1 MHMRKIHT
9 LVLFLFVLPL
19 SLMAQIHGV
28 VKNNTGE
35 TLPGAIVRLLGAK
48 SAASTDTDGKFHL
61 HKISGTKVD
70 GRHWIIIS
78 CVGYQSDTTAIEGN
92 TKHIEITLYD
102 NTNLNEA
109 VVVGKHTG
117 VFKSFNTIQ
126 SVDMITS
133 DELCRAACCNLGEAF
148 VTNPSVDVSYSDAA
162 TGAKQIRL
170 LGLSGTYVQMLTEN
184 IPNFRV
190 VAAPYGLGYVPG
202 PWMESISVSKGISSV
217 KNGYEAITGQ
227 INVEYKK
234 PQKSD
239 ADWWAINL
247 FGSSDGKIE
256 ANTDATFKIGEKWS
270 TTLIGHYEKEL
281 KMHDGNDDGF
291 ADYPKVE
298 QINAM
303 NRWAYM
309 GDKYVFQ
316 AGIKLIDEKRE
327 SGQLTQKLSA
337 GVAPYAININ
347 TRRYEGF
354 AKNAYIFNKE
364 HNTNLALILSGSW
377 HNQDATYGHRLYDV
391 EQTHAYASL
400 MFENEFTPAHSL
412 STGVSFNYDGFNR
425 DARLEHN
432 PLGNPTKSKNNES
445 VPGIYAQYTYSF
457 DSKFVAMAGIRV
469 DHSNLYGAFVTPRAH
484 LKYTPNTF
492 MNFRISAG
500 KGYRTAHVLD
510 ENNYLLSGSRRII
523 MDSEHLREEAIN
535 FGASAGFKIP
545 IADRMLN
552 LTLEYYYT
560 NFMKQAV
567 IDLDTNPHAAMIGE
581 LDGKSYS
588 HVAQIEA
595 SYPFFEGFTL
605 TAAYRLSDV
614 RCTYNGTLREK
625 PLNSR
630 FKALLTASYK
640 TPLELWQFDAT
651 LQYNGGGRMP
661 DAYIISTDP
670 VTGNNIYSWDKEFK
684 SFPQLSAQITRY
696 FRFGSVYVGGE
707 NLTNFKQKNPIINAQ
722 DPWSDT
728 FDPTMVWGPVHGWK
742 VYAGVRF
749 NIARN

>member
-1 MHMRKIHT
+1 MQKKIILGISFLT
-9 LVLFLFVLPL
+9 L
-19 SLMAQIHGV
+19 SISAMAQVNGL
-28 VKNNTGE
+28 VKSNMGDN
-35 TLPGAIVRLLGAK
+35 LPGAVVRWLGDKKAT
-48 SAASTDTDGKFHL
+48 STNSEGKFHL
-61 HKISGTKVD
+61 HTWNGTQKIVT
-70 GRHWIIIS
+70 S
-78 CVGYQSDTTAIEGN
+78 CVGYANDTTEITPGTNEV
-92 TKHIEITLYD
+92 EITLYD
-102 NTNLNEA
+102 NASLSEA
-109 VVVGKHTG
+109 VVTGKYTG
-117 VFKSFNTIQ
+117 TFKSFNTIQ
-126 SVDMITS
+126 NVDMITS

-148 VTNPSVDVSYSDAA
+148 VTNPAVDVSYSDAA

-190 VAAPYGLGYVPG
+190 VASPYGLGYVPG

-247 FGSSDGKIE
+247 FGSSDGKVE
-256 ANTDATFKIGEKWS
+256 ANTDATFKIGDKWS
-270 TTLIGHYEKEL
+270 TTIIGHYEKEL
-281 KMHDGNDDGF
+281 LMHDSNDDGF

-327 SGQLTQKLSA
+327 SGQLANKVSGTNPL
-337 GVAPYAININ
+337 YNININ
-347 TRRYEGF
+347 TRRYEAF
-354 AKNAYIFNKE
+354 AKNAVIFDKE

-377 HNQDATYGHRLYDV
+377 HNQNAAYGYRQYDV

-400 MFENEFTPAHSL
+400 MFENEFTHAHTL
-412 STGVSFNYDGFNR
+412 STGLSFNYDGFKR
-425 DARLEHN
+425 WTQLQRL
-432 PLGNPTKSKNNES
+432 PGQSLQDSKDGEI
-445 VPGIYAQYTYSF
+445 VPGLYAQYTYTLG
-457 DSKFVAMAGIRV
+457 DKFVAMAGIRA
-469 DHSNLYGAFVTPRAH
+469 DYSDIFGTFVTPRAH
-484 LKYTPNTF
+484 LKYTPNSF
-492 MNFRISAG
+492 LNFRVSAG

-510 ENNYLLSGSRRII
+510 ENNYLLSGSRRID
-523 MDSEHLREEAIN
+523 MPQDPLREEAIN
-535 FGASAGFKIP
+535 FGASAGLKLP
-545 IADRMLN
+545 IAERMLN
-552 LTLEYYYT
+552 VTLEYYYT

-567 IDLDTNPHAAMIGE
+567 IDLDTDPHAAIISQ

-595 SYPFFEGFTL
+595 SYPFFDGFTL

-614 RCTYNGTLREK
+614 RCTYNGKLREK

-630 FKALLTASYK
+630 YKALLTASYK

-661 DAYIISTDP
+661 DAYVVDTDAE
-670 VTGNNIYSWDKEFK
+670 GNAIYSWDKEFK

-707 NLTNFKQKNPIINAQ
+707 NLTNFKQKHPIINAQ

>member
-1 MHMRKIHT
+1 MQNRQI
-9 LVLFLFVLPL
+9 LSLFLLIIPMT
-19 SLMAQIHGV
+19 LMAQVAGV
-28 VKNNTGE
+28 VKSNMGE
-35 TLPGAIVRLLGAK
+35 ALPGAVVRWMGEKKAV
-48 SAASTDTDGKFHL
+48 STDAEGKFHL
-61 HKISGTKVD
+61 HAWSGTQK
-70 GRHWIIIS
+70 IITS
-78 CVGYQSDTTAIEGN
+78 CVGFANDTTEVTAA
-92 TKHIEITLYD
+92 TDRVEITLYD
-102 NTNLNEA
+102 NASLAEA
-109 VVVGKHTG
+109 VVTGKHTG
-117 VFKSFNTIQ
+117 TFKSFNTIQ
-126 SVDMITS
+126 NVDMITS

-148 VTNPSVDVSYSDAA
+148 VTNPAVDVSYSDAA

-190 VAAPYGLGYVPG
+190 VASPYGLGYVPG

-247 FGSSDGKIE
+247 FGSSDGKVE
-256 ANTDATFKIGEKWS
+256 ANTDATFKIGDKWS

-281 KMHDGNDDGF
+281 LMHDSNDDGF

-327 SGQLTQKLSA
+327 SGQLPNKVSGTEPLYNI
-337 GVAPYAININ
+337 GIN
-347 TRRYEGF
+347 TRRYEAF
-354 AKNAYIFNKE
+354 AKNAVIFDKE

-377 HNQDATYGHRLYDV
+377 HNQDAGYGFRQYDV
-391 EQTHAYASL
+391 EQTHGYASL
-400 MFENEFTPAHSL
+400 MFENEFTPAHAL
-412 STGVSFNYDGFNR
+412 STGLSFNYDGFDR
-425 DARLEHN
+425 KYRLEHN
-432 PLGNPTKSKNNES
+432 PQQNLTHTKDGEM
-445 VPGIYAQYTYSF
+445 VPGVYAQYTYTLGET
-457 DSKFVAMAGIRV
+457 FVAMAGIRA
-469 DHSNLYGAFVTPRAH
+469 DYSDIFGTFVTPRAH
-484 LKYTPNTF
+484 LKYTPNHF
-492 MNFRISAG
+492 LNFRVSAG
-500 KGYRTAHVLD
+500 KGYRTAYVLD
-510 ENNYLLSGSRRII
+510 ENNYLLSGSRRIV
-523 MDSEHLREEAIN
+523 MPQDPLREEAIN
-535 FGASAGFKIP
+535 FGASAGLKLP
-545 IADRMLN
+545 IADRILN
-552 LTLEYYYT
+552 VTLEYYYT
-560 NFMKQAV
+560 DFMKQAV
-567 IDLDTNPHAAMIGE
+567 IDLDTDPHAAIIRQ

-595 SYPFFEGFTL
+595 SYPFFDGFTL

-614 RCTYNGTLREK
+614 RCTYNGVLREK

-630 FKALLTASYK
+630 YKALLTASYK

-661 DAYIISTDP
+661 DAY
-670 VTGNNIYSWDKEFK
+670 VTGTDTEGNPIYSWDKEFK
-684 SFPQLSAQITRY
+684 SFPQLSAQVTRY
-696 FRFGSVYVGGE
+696 FRFGSVYIGGE
-707 NLTNFKQKNPIINAQ
+707 NLTNFKQKNPIINAH

-742 VYAGVRF
+742 VYAGLRF

>member
-1 MHMRKIHT
+1 
-9 LVLFLFVLPL
+9 
-19 SLMAQIHGV
+19 MAQVSGV
-28 VKNNTGE
+28 VKSNMGE
-35 TLPGAIVRLLGAK
+35 VLPGAIVRWIGEKKAV
-48 SAASTDTDGKFHL
+48 STNEDGKFHL
-61 HKISGTKVD
+61 NAWSGEQKIIT
-70 GRHWIIIS
+70 S
-78 CVGYQSDTTAIEGN
+78 CVGFGNDTTEVKPGG
-92 TKHIEITLYD
+92 KEVEITLYD
-102 NTNLNEA
+102 NASIAEA
-109 VVVGKHTG
+109 VVTGKHTG
-117 VFKSFNTIQ
+117 TFKSFNTIQ
-126 SVDMITS
+126 NVDMITS

-148 VTNPSVDVSYSDAA
+148 VTNPAVDVSYSDAA

-190 VAAPYGLGYVPG
+190 VASPYGLGYVPG

-239 ADWWAINL
+239 ADWWSINL
-247 FGSSDGKIE
+247 FGSSDGKVE
-256 ANTDATFKIGEKWS
+256 GNTDATFKIGEKWS
-270 TTLIGHYEKEL
+270 TTIIGHYEKEL
-281 KMHDGNDDGF
+281 LMHDSNDDGF

-327 SGQLTQKLSA
+327 SGQLANKVSGTNPL
-337 GVAPYAININ
+337 YNININ
-347 TRRYEGF
+347 TRRYEAF
-354 AKNAYIFNKE
+354 AKNAVIFDKE

-377 HNQDATYGHRLYDV
+377 HNQNAAYGYRQYDV

-400 MFENEFTPAHSL
+400 MFENEFTHSHAL
-412 STGVSFNYDGFNR
+412 STGLSFNYDGFNR
-425 DARLEHN
+425 ATQLERLPGQSLQN
-432 PLGNPTKSKNNES
+432 SKDGEM
-445 VPGIYAQYTYSF
+445 VPGLYAQYTYTLG
-457 DSKFVAMAGIRV
+457 DKFVAMAGIRA
-469 DHSNLYGAFVTPRAH
+469 DYSDIFGTFVTPRAH
-484 LKYTPNTF
+484 LKYTPNSYL
-492 MNFRISAG
+492 NFRVSAG

-510 ENNYLLSGSRRII
+510 ENNYLLSGSRRID
-523 MDSEHLREEAIN
+523 MPQDPLREEAIN
-535 FGASAGFKIP
+535 FGASAGLKLP

-552 LTLEYYYT
+552 VTLEYYYT
-560 NFMKQAV
+560 DFMKQAV
-567 IDLDTNPHAAMIGE
+567 VDLDTDPHAAIISQ
-581 LDGKSYS
+581 LNGKSYS

-595 SYPFFEGFTL
+595 SYPFFDGFTL

-614 RCTYNGTLREK
+614 RCTYNGELREK

-630 FKALLTASYK
+630 YKALLTASYK
-640 TPLELWQFDAT
+640 TSLELWQFDAT

-661 DAYIISTDP
+661 DAYVVDTD
-670 VTGNNIYSWDKEFK
+670 VDGNAIYSWDKEFK
-684 SFPQLSAQITRY
+684 SFPQLSAQVTRY
-696 FRFGSVYVGGE
+696 FRFGSVYIGGE

-722 DPWSDT
+722 DPWSDS

-742 VYAGVRF
+742 VYAGLRF

>member
-1 MHMRKIHT
+1 MQNRRILSLCLLFFPT
-9 LVLFLFVLPL
+9 L
-19 SLMAQIHGV
+19 LMAQVSGV
-28 VKNNTGE
+28 VKSNMGE
-35 TLPGAIVRLLGAK
+35 VLPGAIVRWIGEKKAV
-48 SAASTDTDGKFHL
+48 STNEDGKFHL
-61 HKISGTKVD
+61 NAWNGEQKIIT
-70 GRHWIIIS
+70 S
-78 CVGYQSDTTAIEGN
+78 CVGFGNDTTEVKPGS
-92 TKHIEITLYD
+92 KEVEITLYD
-102 NTNLNEA
+102 NASIAEA
-109 VVVGKHTG
+109 VVTGKHTG
-117 VFKSFNTIQ
+117 TFKSFNTIQ
-126 SVDMITS
+126 NVDMITS

-148 VTNPSVDVSYSDAA
+148 VTNPAVDVSYSDAA

-190 VAAPYGLGYVPG
+190 VASPYGLGYVPG

-239 ADWWAINL
+239 ADWWSINL
-247 FGSSDGKIE
+247 FGSSDGKVE
-256 ANTDATFKIGEKWS
+256 GNTDATFKIGDKWS
-270 TTLIGHYEKEL
+270 TTIIGHYEKEL
-281 KMHDGNDDGF
+281 LMHDSNDDGF

-327 SGQLTQKLSA
+327 SGQLANKVSGTNPL
-337 GVAPYAININ
+337 YNININ
-347 TRRYEGF
+347 TRRYEAF
-354 AKNAYIFNKE
+354 AKNAVIFDKE

-377 HNQDATYGHRLYDV
+377 HNQNAAYGYRQYDV

-400 MFENEFTPAHSL
+400 MFENEFTHSHAL
-412 STGVSFNYDGFNR
+412 STGLSFNYDGFNR
-425 DARLEHN
+425 ATQLERLPGQSLQN
-432 PLGNPTKSKNNES
+432 SKDGEM
-445 VPGIYAQYTYSF
+445 VPGLYAQYTYTLG
-457 DSKFVAMAGIRV
+457 DKFVAMAGIRA
-469 DHSNLYGAFVTPRAH
+469 DYSDIFGTFVTPRAH
-484 LKYTPNTF
+484 LKYTPNSYL
-492 MNFRISAG
+492 NFRVSAG

-510 ENNYLLSGSRRII
+510 ENNYLLSGSRRID
-523 MDSEHLREEAIN
+523 MPQDPLREEAIN
-535 FGASAGFKIP
+535 FGASAGLKLP

-552 LTLEYYYT
+552 VTLEYYYT
-560 NFMKQAV
+560 DFMKQAV
-567 IDLDTNPHAAMIGE
+567 VDLDTDPHAAIISQ
-581 LDGKSYS
+581 LNGKSYS

-595 SYPFFEGFTL
+595 SYPFFDGFTL

-614 RCTYNGTLREK
+614 RCTYNGELREK

-630 FKALLTASYK
+630 YKALLTASYK

-661 DAYIISTDP
+661 DAYVVDTDAD
-670 VTGNNIYSWDKEFK
+670 GNAIYSWDKEFK
-684 SFPQLSAQITRY
+684 SFPQLSAQVTRY
-696 FRFGSVYVGGE
+696 FRFGSVYIGGE

-722 DPWSDT
+722 DPWSDS

-742 VYAGVRF
+742 VYAGLRF

>member
-1 MHMRKIHT
+1 MQKKIILGISFLT
-9 LVLFLFVLPL
+9 L
-19 SLMAQIHGV
+19 SISAMAQVNGL
-28 VKNNTGE
+28 VKSNMGDN
-35 TLPGAIVRLLGAK
+35 LPGAVVRWLGDKKAT
-48 SAASTDTDGKFHL
+48 STNSEGKFHL
-61 HKISGTKVD
+61 HTWNGTQKIVT
-70 GRHWIIIS
+70 S
-78 CVGYQSDTTAIEGN
+78 CVGYANDTTEITPGTNEV
-92 TKHIEITLYD
+92 EITLYD
-102 NTNLNEA
+102 NASLSEA
-109 VVVGKHTG
+109 VVTGKYTG
-117 VFKSFNTIQ
+117 TFKSFNTIQ
-126 SVDMITS
+126 NVDMITS

-148 VTNPSVDVSYSDAA
+148 VTNPAVDVSYSDAA

-184 IPNFRV
+184 IPNFRI
-190 VAAPYGLGYVPG
+190 VASPYGLGYVPG

-247 FGSSDGKIE
+247 FGSSDGKVE
-256 ANTDATFKIGEKWS
+256 ANTDATFKIGDKWS
-270 TTLIGHYEKEL
+270 TTIIGHYEKEL
-281 KMHDGNDDGF
+281 LMHDSNDDGF

-316 AGIKLIDEKRE
+316 AGIKLIGEKRE
-327 SGQLTQKLSA
+327 SGQLANKVSGTNPL
-337 GVAPYAININ
+337 YNININ
-347 TRRYEGF
+347 TRRYEAF
-354 AKNAYIFNKE
+354 AKNAVIFDKE

-377 HNQDATYGHRLYDV
+377 HNQNAAYGYRQYDV

-400 MFENEFTPAHSL
+400 MFENEFTHAHAL
-412 STGVSFNYDGFNR
+412 STGLSFNYDGFKR
-425 DARLEHN
+425 WTQLQRL
-432 PLGNPTKSKNNES
+432 PGQSLQDSKDGEI
-445 VPGIYAQYTYSF
+445 VPGLYAQYTYTLG
-457 DSKFVAMAGIRV
+457 DKFVAMAGIRA
-469 DHSNLYGAFVTPRAH
+469 DYSDIFGTFVTPRAH
-484 LKYTPNTF
+484 LKYTPNSF
-492 MNFRISAG
+492 LNFRISAG

-510 ENNYLLSGSRRII
+510 ENNYLLSGSRRID
-523 MDSEHLREEAIN
+523 MPQDPLREEAIN
-535 FGASAGFKIP
+535 FGASAGLKLP
-545 IADRMLN
+545 IAERMLN
-552 LTLEYYYT
+552 VTLEYYYT
-560 NFMKQAV
+560 DFMKQAV
-567 IDLDTNPHAAMIGE
+567 IDLDTDPHAAIISQ

-595 SYPFFEGFTL
+595 SYPFFDGFTL

-614 RCTYNGTLREK
+614 RCTYNGKLREK

-630 FKALLTASYK
+630 YKALLTASYK

-661 DAYIISTDP
+661 DAYSVGTDAE
-670 VTGNNIYSWDKEFK
+670 GNDIYSWNKEFK
-684 SFPQLSAQITRY
+684 SFPQLSAQVTRY

-742 VYAGVRF
+742 VYAGLRF